1 MKYILTT
8 LCLSFF
14 IGVAQAQRIVPYKA
28 ILETSHGKEK
38 GLLHKVDITAIVL
51 NQNGKFVTVESSK
64 IKRIKIRR
72 VKKAY
77 KLKTYL
83 ADQPNDD
90 GPYKLNGNNEWVNR
104 FGNRVP
110 TLEEEIAGSF
120 FFAALNGVA
129 NVIAFPIHAINPNLA
144 TYKLQKGLNKNQL
157 EELSYYS
164 IVYQVNPNILA
175 ELRKMKEIS
184 AKTKSRG
191 M

>member
-1 MKYILTT
+1 MKYVLTT

-38 GLLHKVDITAIVL
+38 GLLHKVDCAVIVL
-51 NQNGKFVTVESSK
+51 NQNGEFITLELSQ
-64 IKRIKIRR
+64 IKHIKIRK

-83 ADQPNDD
+83 NDQPNDD
-90 GPYKLNGNNEWVNR
+90 GPHKLNGNNEWVNR

-120 FFAALNGVA
+120 FFAALNGVV

-144 TYKLQKGLNKNQL
+144 KYKLQKGLSKNQL
-157 EELSYYS
+157 DELSYYS

-184 AKTKSRG
+184 SKAKSQR